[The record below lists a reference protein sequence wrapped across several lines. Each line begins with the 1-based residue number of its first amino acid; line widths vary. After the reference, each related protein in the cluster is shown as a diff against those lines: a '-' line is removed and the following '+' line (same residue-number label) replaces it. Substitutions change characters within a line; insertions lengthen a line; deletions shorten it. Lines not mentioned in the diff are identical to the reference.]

1 MNGSK
6 QSKLTLV
13 VDPSIVRRAKSYA
26 SAHHTSVSTLVESF
40 LKNLTDDN
48 EGNIGFDPNSWPPIT
63 RSLYGSLTELHEVDA
78 DELKRRHLSDK
89 YLHD

>member
-1 MNGSK
+1 MSGSK

-26 SAHHTSVSTLVESF
+26 AAHHTSVSTLVESF
-40 LKNLTDDN
+40 LKNLTEGDD
-48 EGNIGFDPNSWPPIT
+48 GNVGFEPSSWPPIT
-63 RSLYGSLTELHEVDA
+63 RSLYGSLAEHREVDA